1 MLYEL
6 CEDMENAEAVLGP
19 NKNSYQD
26 LVRLYQFVLEE
37 NNSLKK

>member
-6 CEDMENAEAVLGP
+6 CEDMENSDILLGP

-26 LVRLYQFVLEE
+26 LTRLYQFVLEE
-37 NNSLKK
+37 NNNLKK